1 MIVDLDFTS
10 ESFSKLLVLALQ
22 AEELLGNIDD
32 ENQQR
37 DLHRASAYLYNLI
50 NRNQKEDFNF
60 KISGYLSE
68 LNTLALNKPYN
79 NHNILLLIEAINDA
93 TRNHPYY
100 RNLKDLYPDII
111 YNYIST
117 YDSWTYRKDAA
128 TNIEE
133 PPVQEAEGKNIN
145 EDFNFE
151 DSNEFDFSDEVVTKT
166 EETAIVGVT
175 NDCANELKDEPV
187 KPVGDNVIKRQNT
200 INEKEVEKRAMAQAS
215 SVKSNTITEEDIK
228 GQSKGDFDTT
238 FDMDD
243 EDAFNFS
250 IKPEPTDVNNN
261 ATTQKRELKS
271 WVIPLFALAGL
282 VLFGSLLYGYLN

>member
-60 KISGYLSE
+60 KISSYLSE

-117 YDSWTYRKDAA
+117 YDSWTYRKDAV

-133 PPVQEAEGKNIN
+133 PPVQEAEEKNIN
-145 EDFNFE
+145 EDFDFE
-151 DSNEFDFSDEVVTKT
+151 DLKDEPPIAVVPETNNFDFDFDDDDV
-166 EETAIVGVT
+166 
-175 NDCANELKDEPV
+175 EPV
-187 KPVGDNVIKRQNT
+187 KPVGENVIERQNT
-200 INEKEVEKRAMAQAS
+200 INEKEVEKRAMAQAAV
-215 SVKSNTITEEDIK
+215 VKANTVKEEDIK
-228 GQSKGDFDTT
+228 GQSEDKYDNDFGLNDKNE
-238 FDMDD
+238 FD
-243 EDAFNFS
+243 FS
-250 IKPEPTDVNNN
+250 IKPEPTDVNN
-261 ATTQKRELKS
+261 ATKQKREFKP
-271 WVIPLFALAGL
+271 WVIPLFAFAGL
-282 VLFGSLLYGYLN
+282 VLFGSLLYGYFN